1 MWSGGRAS
9 ERMEVRRY
17 VERANGGAPCER
29 AEGEEEVRR
38 PASERAEAG
47 VPCDR
52 VKGEEEGCGSDSP
65 QYGGS
70 RLRIAG
76 EGARL

>member
-9 ERMEVRRY
+9 ERMEVRRH
-17 VERANGGAPCER
+17 VERADGGAPCER
-29 AEGEEEVRR
+29 AEGEEEVHR
-38 PASERAEAG
+38 PASERVEAA
-47 VPCDR
+47 VSCEQA
-52 VKGEEEGCGSDSP
+52 KGEEEGRDSDST